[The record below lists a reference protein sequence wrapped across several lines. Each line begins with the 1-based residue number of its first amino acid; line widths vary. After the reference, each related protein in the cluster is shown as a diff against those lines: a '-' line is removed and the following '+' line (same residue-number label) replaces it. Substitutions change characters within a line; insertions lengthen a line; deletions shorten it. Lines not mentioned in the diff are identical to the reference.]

1 MAGSDASRWL
11 GDTLGALIGDAD
23 GSQLGTALGFQDG
36 WQLGDAQ
43 LEEATVGAQLGFSE
57 HAVSTGRRGIIT
69 LAMALPKFILME
81 HLLNEDRLQ
90 YYQYLN
96 IRN

>member
-1 MAGSDASRWL
+1 MLRSVL
-11 GDTLGALIGDAD
+11 
-23 GSQLGTALGFQDG
+23 LGTPDGAHLEGATVGAALGIAD
-36 WQLGDAQ
+36 
-43 LEEATVGAQLGFSE
+43 GAQLGFSE

-81 HLLNEDRLQ
+81 HLLNEDILQ
-90 YYQYLN
+90 YCQYLN

>member
-1 MAGSDASRWL
+1 MGASV
-11 GDTLGALIGDAD
+11 GVA
-23 GSQLGTALGFQDG
+23 LGTPDG
-36 WQLGDAQ
+36 AQ
-43 LEEATVGAQLGFSE
+43 LEEATVGAALGIADGAQLGFSE

>member
-1 MAGSDASRWL
+1 V
-11 GDTLGALIGDAD
+11 GALVDIVLGIGTSDNAP
-23 GSQLGTALGFQDG
+23 
-36 WQLGDAQ
+36 
-43 LEEATVGAQLGFSE
+43 LEEAAVGAQLGFSE

>member
-1 MAGSDASRWL
+1 MGASV
-11 GDTLGALIGDAD
+11 GVA
-23 GSQLGTALGFQDG
+23 LGTPDG
-36 WQLGDAQ
+36 AQ
-43 LEEATVGAQLGFSE
+43 LEGATVGAALGIADGAQLGFSE

-69 LAMALPKFILME
+69 LAMALPKFILMK

>member
-1 MAGSDASRWL
+1 MLGPKLGLFVGASF
-11 GDTLGALIGDAD
+11 GVALSTPD
-23 GSQLGTALGFQDG
+23 G
-36 WQLGDAQ
+36 AQ
-43 LEEATVGAQLGFSE
+43 LEGATVGAALGITDGAQLGFSE
-57 HAVSTGRRGIIT
+57 HAVSTGWCGIIT
-69 LAMALPKFILME
+69 LAMALPKFILMV

>member
-1 MAGSDASRWL
+1 MLGPKLGLFVGASV
-11 GDTLGALIGDAD
+11 GVA
-23 GSQLGTALGFQDG
+23 LGTPDG
-36 WQLGDAQ
+36 AQ
-43 LEEATVGAQLGFSE
+43 LEGATVGAALGIANGAQLGFSE

-69 LAMALPKFILME
+69 LAMALPKFILMK
-81 HLLNEDRLQ
+81 HLLNDDSRLQ